1 MSKENEDRLID
12 IERVISEKFKGKKV
26 PKFVVKFLKKLLHE
40 DFINSVISQT
50 SADGIAFCRE
60 SLDLLGIKVD
70 VYGLEN
76 VPSDGSR
83 YTFAS
88 NHPLGG
94 ADGIALCSIIG
105 SRYGGIKM
113 LVNDFLLFMKPIAP
127 MCVPVNKVGG
137 QSRKLPM
144 LVDEAY
150 SSDNQLLIFPAGLC
164 SRKINGEIKDL
175 PWGKSF
181 VSKSVQYGRKIVPVH
196 FIGHNSNRFYF
207 VAKLCKVLRLKFN
220 IAMLFLPDEMY
231 RARGS
236 RFSVVF
242 GKPIPCEYFDSSK
255 SPAGWASYLRTL
267 VYNIKPYGENN

>member
-1 MSKENEDRLID
+1 MSDENNDRLID
-12 IERVISEKFKGKKV
+12 IERVIAEKFKGKKV
-26 PKFVVKFLKKLLHE
+26 PKFVVKLIKKLIHV
-40 DFINSVISQT
+40 DFINSVIRQT
-50 SADGIAFCRE
+50 PSDGVAFCKEALRQ
-60 SLDLLGIKVD
+60 LDITVD
-70 VYGLEN
+70 VFGLEN
-76 VPSDGSR
+76 IPTDGTR

-105 SRYGGIKM
+105 GRFGSIKM

-137 QSRKLPM
+137 QSRNLPA

-164 SRKINGEIKDL
+164 SRKIGGEIKDL

-181 VSKSVQYGRKIVPVH
+181 ISKSVQYQRSIVPVH
-196 FIGHNSNRFYF
+196 FVGQNSGRFYF
-207 VAKLCKVLRLKFN
+207 IAKLCKALRLKFN

-236 RFSVVF
+236 RFSVIF
-242 GKPIPCEYFDSSK
+242 GKPIPCESFDSSK
-255 SPAGWASYLRTL
+255 SPLEWASYMRQL
-267 VYNIKPYGENN
+267 VYNITPYGENN